1 MNKIFYFLMVFFAF
15 SAVQVGAQDG
25 KGTAGAP
32 GFKVDG
38 ANMMGDAICPEGGC
52 DSARGTEKSRDMKG
66 DLDNSGAAM
75 PHTLVRPMDGTGV
88 APIVAPGMVTWYG
101 STWYGSNGRTSL
113 RTWADYD
120 TGCRLQRYVTIVG
133 FLAG

>member
-1 MNKIFYFLMVFFAF
+1 MNKIFYFFMVFFAF

-25 KGTAGAP
+25 KGTVDAA

-75 PHTLVRPMDGTGV
+75 AHTLVRPMDGTGV
-88 APIVAPGMVTWYG
+88 APIVAPDMRAPSMEVPGMAAPTDCGAGQVMTPG
-101 STWYGSNGRTSL
+101 V
-113 RTWADYD
+113 
-120 TGCRLQRYVTIVG
+120 GCRDM
-133 FLAG
+133 

>member
-1 MNKIFYFLMVFFAF
+1 MNKIFYFFMVFFAF

-25 KGTAGAP
+25 KGTVDAA

-75 PHTLVRPMDGTGV
+75 SHTLLRPMDGTGV
-88 APIVAPGMVTWYG
+88 APIVAPGLVAPGMAAPTHCAAGQVMTPG
-101 STWYGSNGRTSL
+101 V
-113 RTWADYD
+113 
-120 TGCRLQRYVTIVG
+120 GCRDM
-133 FLAG
+133 

>member
-25 KGTAGAP
+25 KGTVDAA

-38 ANMMGDAICPEGGC
+38 SNMMGDAICPEGGC

-75 PHTLVRPMDGTGV
+75 SHTLVRPMDGTGV
-88 APIVAPGMVTWYG
+88 APIVAPGLVAPGMAAPTHCAAGQVMTPG
-101 STWYGSNGRTSL
+101 V
-113 RTWADYD
+113 
-120 TGCRLQRYVTIVG
+120 GCRDM
-133 FLAG
+133 

>member
-25 KGTAGAP
+25 KGSVDAA

-66 DLDNSGAAM
+66 DLDNLGSPM
-75 PHTLVRPMDGTGV
+75 PHTLMRPMDGTGASA
-88 APIVAPGMVTWYG
+88 APHKASKNDRGLETAPCAAGQV
-101 STWYGSNGRTSL
+101 RTPGV
-113 RTWADYD
+113 
-120 TGCRLQRYVTIVG
+120 GCRDM
-133 FLAG
+133 